1 MESLRDR
8 KDSVVSD
15 DPSEPVCE
23 LTEAH
28 ETMSAMP
35 VHLPTSDTWSYRFS
49 NMSSF
54 LHFKDKEERVALL
67 RFHENLQQARGL
79 MKNSN
84 FRSWV
89 LLASYIFL
97 WLGNNAPYLV
107 GLLGAE
113 SIRIQY
119 RDSECYEFRIGA
131 SLHE

>member
-54 LHFKDKEERVALL
+54 MRFKDKEERVALM
-67 RFHENLQQARGL
+67 RFHENLQHARGM
-79 MKNSN
+79 MKSSN

-89 LLASYIFL
+89 LLASFVFL
-97 WLGNNAPYLV
+97 WLGTNAPYLV
-107 GLLGAE
+107 GFLGSL
-113 SIRIQY
+113 SIRVRY
-119 RDSECYEFRIGA
+119 SPTEDY
-131 SLHE
+131 